1 LVLTKMSVIR
11 RSALFVPFA
20 IIAVFILSSG
30 LVSAQGFPKVITGTV
45 YDESGNKLEGATV
58 TVTMKSGAA
67 VHGMETDGPTWSD
80 GYFSVTFAGTDW
92 VEGDDIV
99 VVAVKAGNGG
109 EAINYSVADDVS
121 DQNVDVHFETAI
133 PQFGG
138 LVGAFAAAGLVGAVA
153 IVSFRKRKPAL

>member
-1 LVLTKMSVIR
+1 
-11 RSALFVPFA
+11 
-20 IIAVFILSSG
+20 
-30 LVSAQGFPKVITGTV
+30 
-45 YDESGNKLEGATV
+45 
-58 TVTMKSGAA
+58 
-67 VHGMETDGPTWSD
+67 METDGPTWSD